1 MEKTYIHKIT
11 TIIPIYKGI
20 RYIEKQIQQ
29 IEEAAKKLDEQLEL
43 IFVNDDPSVPLDDTL
58 HSGIIDIVVLQTDQN
73 RGIQG
78 ARVYGLANAS
88 GEYVHFL
95 DQDDE
100 ISTDF
105 YFSQLEGIGD
115 ADLIYCRC
123 YNGNRESYTLNQ
135 VFETVMDREK
145 ILEVCPLRSPGQAL
159 IRKEAIPQV
168 WKDKLISPIGS
179 DDYMLYLSM
188 YAEGRKFTCNQRL
201 LFRHVI
207 NGNNYSS
214 DVLNAYV
221 SDQKMIEILLENNVF
236 APEDVSLA
244 KEIPQK
250 NLRRRYMHQCKDQ
263 IVLNILSEILRAEA
277 GGNALENFFLEKGI
291 IEVAIYGAGVFGRNI
306 RNILAKTGI
315 KVKFFIDR
323 NAQYLHES
331 IPVYELGDAPVDV
344 DGIIISLITH
354 EDDVVTDLKERYDCP
369 LYTIKHI
376 AEQIAPE
383 KNPLI

>member
-1 MEKTYIHKIT
+1 MPEIRIT
-11 TIIPIYKGI
+11 TIIPIYKGKQ
-20 RYIEKQIQQ
+20 YIEKQIDQ
-29 IEEAAKKLDEQLEL
+29 IESAAEKLHGHLEL
-43 IFVNDDPSVPLDDTL
+43 IFVNDDPSEPLDDTL
-58 HSGIIDIVVLQTDQN
+58 RSDVIDIVVLQTDRN

-78 ARVYGLANAS
+78 ARVYGLSEAR
-88 GEYVHFL
+88 GEYIHFL

-100 ISTDF
+100 ISVDF
-105 YFSQLEGIGD
+105 YSSQLDGIGD
-115 ADLIYCRC
+115 CDLIYCRC
-123 YNGNRESYTLNQ
+123 YNGNRESYTWNQ

-159 IRKEAIPQV
+159 IRKDAIPQV
-168 WKDKLISPIGS
+168 WKDKIISPIGS

-188 YAEGRKFTCNQRL
+188 YAEGRKFICNQRL

-221 SDQKMIEILLENNVF
+221 SDQRMIEILMDNNVF
-236 APEDVSLA
+236 SQEDIELA

-277 GGNALENFFLEKGI
+277 SGSSMGDFFLEKGI
-291 IEVAIYGAGVFGRNI
+291 GNLAIYGAGVFGRNI
-306 RNILAKTGI
+306 RNILARTS
-315 KVKFFIDR
+315 VETKFFIDR
-323 NAQYLHES
+323 NAKFLHES
-331 IPVYELGDAPVDV
+331 IPVYELGDAPDDV
-344 DGIIISLITH
+344 DGIIVSLITH
-354 EDDVVTDLKERYDCP
+354 EDEVSEKLKEKYNCP
-369 LYTIKHI
+369 VFTIKYI

>member
-1 MEKTYIHKIT
+1 MPEIRIT
-11 TIIPIYKGI
+11 TIIPIYKGNQ
-20 RYIEKQIQQ
+20 YIEQQ
-29 IEEAAKKLDEQLEL
+29 IHQIEAAARKLDGNLEL
-43 IFVNDDPSVPLDDTL
+43 IFVNDDPSEPLGDTL
-58 HSGIIDIVVLQTDQN
+58 RSDVIDIVVLQTDRN

-78 ARVYGLANAS
+78 ARVYGLSEAR
-88 GEYVHFL
+88 GEYIHFL

-100 ISTDF
+100 ISEDF
-105 YFSQLEGIGD
+105 YSSQLDGIGD
-115 ADLIYCRC
+115 CDLIYCRC
-123 YNGNRESYTLNQ
+123 YNGNRESYTWNQ

-159 IRKEAIPQV
+159 IRKVSIPQV
-168 WKDKLISPIGS
+168 WKDKIISPIGS

-188 YAEGRKFTCNQRL
+188 YAEGRKFVCNQRL

-214 DVLNAYV
+214 DVLNAYA
-221 SDQKMIEILLENNVF
+221 SDQRMIELLLENNVF
-236 APEDVSLA
+236 SREDIELA

-277 GGNALENFFLEKGI
+277 CGNTIEKFLLEKGI
-291 IEVAIYGAGVFGRNI
+291 KKLAIYGAGVFGKDI
-306 RNILAKTGI
+306 RNILEKGSLKAM
-315 KVKFFIDR
+315 FFIDR
-323 NAQYLHES
+323 NARFLHES
-331 IPVYELGDAPVDV
+331 IPVYELDNAPKDV
-344 DGIIISLITH
+344 DAIIISLITH
-354 EDDVVTDLKERYDCP
+354 EDEVAADLEKRYGCP
-369 LYTIKHI
+369 LYTVKSI

>member
-1 MEKTYIHKIT
+1 MSKVKVS
-11 TIIPIYKGI
+11 TIIPIYKGKK
-20 RYIEKQIQQ
+20 YIDKQIQQ
-29 IEEAAKKLDEQLEL
+29 IETAAQNLNDRLEL

-58 HSGIIDIVVLQTDQN
+58 HSDIIDIVVLQTDQN

-78 ARVYGLANAS
+78 ARVYGLSKAS
-88 GEYVHFL
+88 GEYIHFL

-100 ISTDF
+100 ISAYF
-105 YFSQLEGIGD
+105 YSSQLEGIGD

-123 YNGNRESYTLNQ
+123 YNGNRESYTWNQ

-159 IRKEAIPQV
+159 ICKEAIPQV

-188 YAEGRKFTCNQRL
+188 YAGGCKFTCNQRL

-236 APEDVSLA
+236 APEDIDLA
-244 KEIPQK
+244 RKIPQK
-250 NLRRRYMHQCKDQ
+250 NLHRRYMHQCKDQ

-277 GGNALENFFLEKGI
+277 SGNAMEDFFLEKGI
-291 IEVAIYGAGVFGRNI
+291 REVAIYGAGVFGRNI
-306 RNILAKTGI
+306 RNILARTDVGS
-315 KVKFFIDR
+315 KFFIDR
-323 NAQYLHES
+323 NAQFLHEA
-331 IPVYELGDAPVDV
+331 IPVYELEDAPDDV
-344 DGIIISLITH
+344 DGIIVSLITH
-354 EDDVVTDLKERYDCP
+354 EDEVTEMLKEKYSCP
-369 LYTIKHI
+369 IFTIKYI
-376 AEQIAPE
+376 AEQIAPK

>member
-1 MEKTYIHKIT
+1 MSNIIISV
-11 TIIPIYKGI
+11 IIPVYKGKK
-20 RYIEKQIQQ
+20 YIEKQVAQ
-29 IEEAAKKLDEQLEL
+29 IEAAAKNVKGKLEL
-43 IFVNDDPSVPLDDTL
+43 IFVNDDPSEPLDDSL
-58 HSGIIDIVVLQTDQN
+58 HSEIIDIVVLQTDRN

-78 ARVYGLANAS
+78 ARVYGLSVAR

-100 ISTDF
+100 ISVDF
-105 YFSQLEGIGD
+105 YSSQLEGIGNS
-115 ADLIYCRC
+115 DLIYCRC
-123 YNGNRESYTLNQ
+123 YNGNRESYTWNQ
-135 VFETVMDREK
+135 VFETVMERDN

-159 IRKEAIPQV
+159 IRKGSIPQV
-168 WKDKLISPIGS
+168 WKDNLIIPIGS

-188 YAEGRKFTCNQRL
+188 YAEGRKFTYNQRL

-207 NGNNYSS
+207 NGNNFSS

-236 APEDVSLA
+236 APEDISLA
-244 KEIPQK
+244 REIPQK

-277 GGNALENFFLEKGI
+277 SGNAMGDFFIEKGI
-291 IEVAIYGAGVFGRNI
+291 EKLAIYGAGVFGRNI
-306 RNILAKTGI
+306 RNILAKTC
-315 KVKFFIDR
+315 VDSKFFIDR
-323 NAQYLHES
+323 NAQFLHES
-331 IPVYELGDAPVDV
+331 IPVYELENAPDDV
-344 DGIIISLITH
+344 DGIIVSLISH
-354 EDDVVTDLKERYDCP
+354 EEEVTEMLKEKYSCP
-369 LYTIKHI
+369 IFTIKYI

>member
-1 MEKTYIHKIT
+1 MMLKKRIS

-20 RYIEKQIQQ
+20 RYIEKQILQ
-29 IEEAAKKLDEQLEL
+29 IETAARNLNDKLEL

-58 HSGIIDIVVLQTDQN
+58 HSDIIDIVVLQTDQN

-78 ARVYGLANAS
+78 ARVYGLSNAS
-88 GEYVHFL
+88 GEYIHFL

-100 ISTDF
+100 ISADF
-105 YFSQLEGIGD
+105 YSSQLEEIGD

-123 YNGNRESYTLNQ
+123 YNGNRESYTWNQ

-159 IRKEAIPQV
+159 IRKESIPQV
-168 WKDKLISPIGS
+168 WKDKLIIPIGS

-214 DVLNAYV
+214 DVLNAYA
-221 SDQKMIEILLENNVF
+221 SDQKMIEVLLENNVF

-277 GGNALENFFLEKGI
+277 TGSSMEDFFLEKGI
-291 IEVAIYGAGVFGRNI
+291 GNLAVYGAGVFGRNI
-306 RNILAKTGI
+306 RNILARTSI
-315 KVKFFIDR
+315 ETKFFIDR
-323 NAQYLHES
+323 NAKFLHES
-331 IPVYELGDAPVDV
+331 IPVYELGDAPDDV
-344 DGIIISLITH
+344 DGIIVSLITH
-354 EDDVVTDLKERYDCP
+354 EDEVSEMLKEKYNCP
-369 LYTIKHI
+369 VFTIKYI

>member
-1 MEKTYIHKIT
+1 MSVVEVT

-29 IEEAAKKLDEQLEL
+29 IETAAKNVDGKLEL

-58 HSGIIDIVVLQTDQN
+58 HSDIIDIVVLQTDQN

-78 ARVYGLANAS
+78 ARVYGLSKAS
-88 GEYVHFL
+88 GEYIHFL

-100 ISTDF
+100 ISADF
-105 YFSQLEGIGD
+105 YSSQLGGIGN

-123 YNGNRESYTLNQ
+123 YNGNRESYTWNQ

-168 WKDKLISPIGS
+168 WKDKLISPMGS

-188 YAEGRKFTCNQRL
+188 YAKGRKFTHNQRL

-214 DVLNAYV
+214 DVLNAYI
-221 SDQKMIEILLENNVF
+221 SDQKMIEILLENNMF
-236 APEDVSLA
+236 APEDIELA
-244 KEIPQK
+244 RKIPQK
-250 NLRRRYMHQCKDQ
+250 NLHRRYMHQCKDQ

-277 GGNALENFFLEKGI
+277 SGNAMEDFFLENGI
-291 IEVAIYGAGVFGRNI
+291 REVAIYGAGVFGRNI

-323 NAQYLHES
+323 NAQFLHES

-354 EDDVVTDLKERYDCP
+354 EDEVTEMLKEKYSCP
-369 LYTIKHI
+369 IFTIKYI